1 VASIS
6 PGAIGGFAANH
17 HLRQSLVFLNMPTL
31 QQPEAYLGGADKFF
45 DQGGQTY
52 NEGAKQFMTT
62 FIEAYGAWVETILRE
77 SPG

>member
-1 VASIS
+1 
-6 PGAIGGFAANH
+6 
-17 HLRQSLVFLNMPTL
+17 MPTL